1 MSENTM
7 TNTNFN
13 IKTLLGSTQELIA
26 FLESHRVENEESS
39 LSHNL
44 YIDSI
49 LKILLFHST
58 GKVQK
63 LSVEIKNLIGYL
75 LKRKKSNR
83 LNELKNI
90 LDHFSVS
97 YSENFDSYIN
107 ILSTEK
113 VDETFADSISTI
125 TTVKNSEK
133 YFQYETLRKKLER
146 DLELIDPLMFIESIF
161 KVIPLFFETSE
172 YKSIIYKYGKNSDD
186 NDLIRAINYYL
197 KDYSDIPEFVKTTT
211 KRTLDRDYIEAYKT
225 SINKKDEL
233 LSLVELRERL
243 VDGCKSKD
251 EYINTLFEMAVAYR
265 KLGNEERAYF
275 LAIIVNRIYPGY
287 RNVEVMLKR

>member
-1 MSENTM
+1 M
-7 TNTNFN
+7 TNSNFDL
-13 IKTLLGSTQELIA
+13 KTLLGSTRELIA
-26 FLESHRVENEESS
+26 FLESDSINNNELS

-49 LKILLFHST
+49 VKILSFHST

-63 LSVEIKNLIGYL
+63 LSLEIKKLISYL
-75 LKRKKSNR
+75 LKRKKINR

-90 LDHFSVS
+90 LDHFNVS
-97 YSENFDSYIN
+97 YSLNFDSYIS
-107 ILSTEK
+107 IFSADK
-113 VDETFADSISTI
+113 VDETFSNYISTI
-125 TTVKNSEK
+125 STVKNSEK
-133 YFQYETLRKKLER
+133 YFQYSTLRKNLER

-172 YKSIIYKYGKNSDD
+172 YKSIIYKYGKNCDD

-197 KDYSDIPEFVKTTT
+197 KDYSDIPEFVKTTP
-211 KRTLDRDYIEAYKT
+211 KPVLDREYIDGNDIK
-225 SINKKDEL
+225 INKRDEL
-233 LSLVELRERL
+233 LLLVELRERL

-251 EYINTLFEMAVAYR
+251 EYINTLFEMAVAYK

-275 LAIIVNRIYPGY
+275 LAVIVNRICPGY
-287 RNVEVMLKR
+287 RNVEGMLKR